1 MMVTEENKDFIANF
15 FKSQGYKN
23 PEKLAQAAYVGC
35 KKESDLTNEDRKY
48 YGAPEYRGM
57 DSANKDGS
65 PAFNVGGPAIEFET
79 DLKVIERSVYEYR
92 RFCQEMFYRKFMGY
106 DAPYFRD
113 PSSSD
118 LIAIHDECARDAGYP
133 ELCIQK
139 PKAVLL
145 PDNKMSASASAEQAK
160 AEAQHPVDD
169 NESIELAVDF
179 ISYAVDRL
187 APAFAD
193 GDNELMKK
201 DEFKNLV
208 AAAKEAAASFIRGE
222 LNLQPLYDAVVSAID
237 LDNSKKT
244 NAVKALLSCA
254 GVDELLQK
262 LHISDSINSMSDKVR
277 SAVITLI
284 KTTNERPLISA
295 IADIVVSINSGIG
308 NDPIETKDVVMA
320 LAKNGDELRQLTA
333 MFRKDRM
340 EDASAVAEEQALVTV
355 EVVDDDGNT
364 VSTSEAVSATD
375 TEEVTSIIANVKAAN
390 DTADKT
396 ASEKRE
402 ERKHKKMEKAGEVKD
417 DDTGKSTYIEK
428 ASDGSEIVVDEDRY
442 NNFEKNHEEFLKQ
455 YPGLQGFLDILRDDQ
470 KCKFFQYYGLVR
482 ASVFRS
488 GQEKEECFF
497 YIDPGKIRPGYGIII
512 PRNLDTECLDPL
524 TDIRCSFENAKL
536 LVQFNQYTQADYA
549 RDNAATMPNLSYYEH
564 VQYDRIPEADRPYVV
579 GILKQFT
586 DALSSMGLC
595 LRFKPINYKS
605 KDVFTLACNTKVG
618 LAKFA
623 KHNHLYNGLEIDI
636 HCVDNRFVR
645 LDAHGKNAKDFAMR
659 INEFVRFNM
668 IGLGIEAKELNE
680 KADQKI
686 AERVKTFGSKVV
698 NKKHKTTVPA

>member
-1 MMVTEENKDFIANF
+1 MVTAEVTNGMVNRGI
-15 FKSQGYKN
+15 N
-23 PEKLAQAAYVGC
+23 PGKQVQAMIVGR
-35 KKESDLTNEDRKY
+35 KAESELKPDDRKY

-57 DSANKDGS
+57 ESSNSDGTT
-65 PAFNVGGPAIEFET
+65 AYNVNFVPVKYDFQ
-79 DLKVIERSVYEYR
+79 LKSCEATPSNYR
-92 RFCQEMFYRKFMGY
+92 RYCQDMFYRKFMGY
-106 DAPYFRD
+106 DAPYFKAPTDER
-113 PSSSD
+113 

-160 AEAQHPVDD
+160 AEAQHPADD

-187 APAFAD
+187 APVFAD
-193 GDNELMKK
+193 DDNELMKK

-208 AAAKEAAASFIRGE
+208 AAAKEAAVSFIRGE
-222 LNLQPLYDAVVSAID
+222 LNLQPLYDTVVSAID

-244 NAVKALLSCA
+244 NALRDLLSCA
-254 GVDELLQK
+254 SVDELLQK

-308 NDPIETKDVVMA
+308 NSPIETKDVAMA
-320 LAKNGDELRQLTA
+320 LAKNGDELRQFAA

-340 EDASAVAEEQALVTV
+340 EDASAVAEEPALVTV
-355 EVVDDDGNT
+355 EVVDDNGNT

-402 ERKHKKMEKAGEVKD
+402 ERKRKKMEKAGEVKD
-417 DDTGKSTYIEK
+417 DDTVSTYIEK

-442 NNFEKNHEEFLKQ
+442 NNFENNHKEFLKQ
-455 YPGLQGFLDILRDDQ
+455 YPGIQGFLDILRDDQ
-470 KCKFFQYYGLVR
+470 KCKFFNYYGLLR

-586 DALSSMGLC
+586 DTLSSMGLC

-618 LAKFA
+618 LSKFA

-645 LDAHGKNAKDFAMR
+645 LDAHGKNAGNFAMR
-659 INEFVRFNM
+659 VNEFVRFNM
-668 IGLGIEAKELNE
+668 IGLGIEARELDE

-698 NKKHKTTVPA
+698 NNKKNKTTIPA

>member
-1 MMVTEENKDFIANF
+1 MVTAEVTNGMVNRGI
-15 FKSQGYKN
+15 N
-23 PEKLAQAAYVGC
+23 PGKQVQAMIVGR
-35 KKESDLTNEDRKY
+35 KAESELKPDDRKY

-57 DSANKDGS
+57 ESSNSDGTT
-65 PAFNVGGPAIEFET
+65 AYNVNFVPVKYDFQ
-79 DLKVIERSVYEYR
+79 LKSCEATPSNYR
-92 RFCQEMFYRKFMGY
+92 RYCQDMFYRKFMGY
-106 DAPYFRD
+106 DAPYFKAPTDER
-113 PSSSD
+113 

-139 PKAVLL
+139 PKYVLL

-193 GDNELMKK
+193 DDNELMKK

-208 AAAKEAAASFIRGE
+208 AAAKEAAVSFIRGE
-222 LNLQPLYDAVVSAID
+222 LNLQPLYDTVVSAID
-237 LDNSKKT
+237 LDNSKNT

-254 GVDELLQK
+254 SVDELLQK

-295 IADIVVSINSGIG
+295 IADIVVSINSDIG
-308 NDPIETKDVVMA
+308 NGPIEAKDVAMA
-320 LAKNGDELRQLTA
+320 LAKNGDELRQLAA

-340 EDASAVAEEQALVTV
+340 EDIVAAEEPTVTA
-355 EVVDDDGNT
+355 EIIDTDGNI
-364 VSTSEAVSATD
+364 VSTCKAAAATD
-375 TEEVTSIIANVKAAN
+375 STEPELAFVSNVKAAN
-390 DTADKT
+390 DTATKT
-396 ASEKRE
+396 TSEKRE
-402 ERKHKKMEKAGEVKD
+402 ERKRKKMEKAEVND
-417 DDTGKSTYIEK
+417 DAGKSTTYIEK

-442 NNFEKNHEEFLKQ
+442 NNFENNHNEFLKQ

-512 PRNLDTECLDPL
+512 PRNLYTGCLDPL
-524 TDIRCSFENAKL
+524 TDIRCSFSDAKL

-564 VQYDRIPEADRPYVV
+564 VQYDRIPEADRQYVV
-579 GILKQFT
+579 GMLKQFT
-586 DALSSMGLC
+586 DTLSSMGLS

-623 KHNHLYNGLEIDI
+623 KHNYLYNGLEIDI
-636 HCVDNRFVR
+636 HCVDRFVR
-645 LDAHGKNAKDFAMR
+645 LDAHGKNAEDFAMR

-668 IGLGIEAKELNE
+668 IGLGIEARELNE

-698 NKKHKTTVPA
+698 NNKKNKTTIPA